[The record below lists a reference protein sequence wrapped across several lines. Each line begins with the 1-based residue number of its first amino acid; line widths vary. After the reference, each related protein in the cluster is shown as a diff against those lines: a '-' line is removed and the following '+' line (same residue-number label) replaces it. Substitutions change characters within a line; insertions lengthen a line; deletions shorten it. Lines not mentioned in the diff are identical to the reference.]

1 VQRLAVA
8 VVVICALIPGLAFA
22 DGLRLGE
29 SVSVLQYGIP
39 DKNEHVSL
47 LVLATT
53 ARVSRGRAGLSLSV
67 PMVGISGG
75 AVAVQDEAIAVR
87 SGPKSSRFGLAD
99 MQVGLDYNLIQN
111 REKMFILT
119 LGGTI
124 QFPTADSSLAIGNGE
139 HLLGL
144 GLSAAYG
151 LTRKLITFADVR
163 EGWVGILL
171 PITQRIQ
178 TADLGA
184 VYWLT
189 DKFGVT
195 AAIQGN
201 DYAGRAP
208 ASVEL
213 NIGIN
218 VELLPGMMVNLG
230 GIGGLAGS
238 APQFGLSFGFGF
250 EV

>member
-1 VQRLAVA
+1 MQRCVGAVA
-8 VVVICALIPGLAFA
+8 VMCLLWPVGARAE
-22 DGLRLGE
+22 GLRISEG
-29 SVSVLQYGIP
+29 VSVMQYGTP
-39 DKNEHVSL
+39 DGKDHVNL
-47 LVLATT
+47 LILSTS
-53 ARVSRGRAGLSLSV
+53 ARVSRGRAGLSFSI
-67 PMVGISGG
+67 PMIGISGG
-75 AVAVQDEAIAVR
+75 SVAVADETFAVR
-87 SGPKSSRFGLAD
+87 SGPKSSRFGMGD

-119 LGGTI
+119 LGGTL
-124 QFPTADSSLAIGNGE
+124 QFPTADTSLAIGNGA
-139 HLLGL
+139 HMMGL

-151 LTRKLITFADVR
+151 VTRQLIAFADVR

-178 TADLGA
+178 TADIGA

-189 DKFGVT
+189 EKFGVT
-195 AAIQGN
+195 AALQGN

-213 NIGIN
+213 NFGIN
-218 VELLPGMMVNLG
+218 VELIPGFMVNLG
-230 GIGGLAGS
+230 GIGGLAGG